1 MWVVSDAQFE
11 EYPGMTFKA
20 LGGQL
25 LCASFQTTSSPLPS
39 YPCLTLIYPFFT
51 FLVQLEMRSN
61 VWGSWAQK
69 PLQALC
75 FLFAG
80 NSFQPPWPSLNSK
93 GQVWTVADQRRGMWG
108 DAETREEQP
117 RNKSAALG
125 QGSGSFSRHTY
136 SSVSSSS
143 LKNEIPPTDGRW
155 QHSSFQI
162 GPPGSR
168 LSFSSHVQL
177 FATKWTTACQA
188 SLSFTISWSSLKLM
202 SIELVMSSNHF
213 ILCCPLLL
221 PPLIFPSI
229 KAFSSESA
237 LRTRWS
243 KYWSFSFS
251 INPSNE
257 YSGLI
262 SSRIDW
268 FDLLAPQGTLKSL
281 LDSSSKPTSV
291 FMALTQDQEEMQ
303 NIEIIT

>member
-11 EYPGMTFKA
+11 EYPRMTFKV

-39 YPCLTLIYPFFT
+39 YPAWHWSTHSSCFWSNWKWEATCGAPGH
-51 FLVQLEMRSN
+51 RSL
-61 VWGSWAQK
+61 SK
-69 PLQALC
+69 HSC

-80 NSFQPPWPSLNSK
+80 NSFKPPWLSLNSK

-117 RNKSAALG
+117 RNNSAALG
-125 QGSGSFSRHTY
+125 QGSGSFSRHTH
-136 SSVSSSS
+136 SNVSSSS
-143 LKNEIPPTDGRW
+143 LKNETPPTDGRW

-168 LSFSSHVQL
+168 LSFSSHIQL
-177 FATKWTTACQA
+177 FATKWTIACQA
-188 SLSFTISWSSLKLM
+188 SLSFTISWSLLKLM

-221 PPLIFPSI
+221 LPLIFPSV

-237 LRTRWS
+237 LRIRWS

-281 LDSSSKPTSV
+281 LHSSSKPTSV

-303 NIEIIT
+303 NKEIIT